1 NIFTNKSFTTYKP
14 KPGVLYYDCWYTFEL
29 NLIKPSVVIPMK
41 VASRKWIFHTPDCIT
56 INNSRICGCPCKE
69 FFYVLLCCFFLPE
82 RITACMYVF
91 SNPEKS
97 RRRVI
102 IGIRPQSNI

>member
-1 NIFTNKSFTTYKP
+1 QLKYHDHAYIREFFRLSPRQSWCATNFEQLILQEKEKLHKKNIFTNKSFTTYKP

-56 INNSRICGCPCKE
+56 INNSRICGCP
-69 FFYVLLCCFFLPE
+69 
-82 RITACMYVF
+82 
-91 SNPEKS
+91 
-97 RRRVI
+97 
-102 IGIRPQSNI
+102 